1 MIAKGLELVMLIDDS
16 STDNFINERVIQMS
30 GFSRKIITQTKG
42 RGGLDYLLAKKEN
55 MSEIP
60 ELIFL
65 DLNMPVVNGFAFLEE
80 FKNLPEEVKIKSRI
94 VILTSSEKIEDI
106 DEVKE
111 HPLIIDYISKPLSE
125 KSLQNL
131 LLKL

>member
-1 MIAKGLELVMLIDDS
+1 MNGLDLIMLIDDS

-30 GFSRKIITQTKG
+30 GISKSIITKTNAKNA
-42 RGGLDYLLAKKEN
+42 LEHLLSKKDNGE
-55 MSEIP
+55 EIP
-60 ELIFL
+60 QLILL

-80 FKNLPEEVKIKSRI
+80 FMKLPQNIQEKTKI

-106 DEVKE
+106 DEIKKN
-111 HPLIIDYISKPLSE
+111 PAIMDYISKPLSE

>member
-1 MIAKGLELVMLIDDS
+1 MITKGFELVMLIDDS

-30 GFSRKIITQTKG
+30 GFSRQIITKDTG
-42 RGGLDYLLAKKEN
+42 RIALEYLKTNIEN
-55 MSEIP
+55 SDKIP
-60 ELIFL
+60 EVIFL
-65 DLNMPVVNGFAFLEE
+65 DLNMPVVNGFAFLNE
-80 FKNLPEEVKIKSRI
+80 FKNLPENIKKISKI

-106 DEVKE
+106 DAVKE
-111 HPLIIDYISKPLSE
+111 LPIIMDYISKPLSE

>member
-1 MIAKGLELVMLIDDS
+1 MLIDDS

-30 GFSRKIITQTKG
+30 GFSRQIITKDTG
-42 RGGLDYLLAKKEN
+42 RIALEYLKTNIEN
-55 MSEIP
+55 SDKIP
-60 ELIFL
+60 EVIFL
-65 DLNMPVVNGFAFLEE
+65 DLNMPVVNGFAFLNE
-80 FKNLPEEVKIKSRI
+80 FKNLPENIKKISKI

-106 DEVKE
+106 DAVKE
-111 HPLIIDYISKPLSE
+111 LPIIMDYISKPLSE